1 MATNTTT
8 RRYSLAQSIPA
19 DVFNRI
25 VAHLDKLTPEEK
37 CAAIRSF
44 SHVCKAW
51 EVHSHHLIALRAIL
65 PDHSVARMFL
75 ESSAAVTNRVPVT
88 VLGLELHPLDPNY
101 KPKQDRAWAIKVRDS
116 QFDSHASRDTI
127 CHTCKAV
134 ICSVVR
140 LRALRGGPCYLEF
153 DQEMADN
160 LKGEPRSLPA
170 TRLVLPN
177 LLDWIFVEPVSA
189 AILKR
194 MFSRFDTPALKSVWI
209 TFIEKDLAR
218 DALDAP
224 LQRLF
229 SADGT
234 HFRRLTLGCLED
246 LNPNQTQK
254 LARILSRGVSH
265 CQALDMLVLAFG
277 NTSFKPIVASI
288 PASIPL

>member
-8 RRYSLAQSIPA
+8 PRYSLAQSIPA

-37 CAAIRSF
+37 
-44 SHVCKAW
+44 
-51 EVHSHHLIALRAIL
+51 
-65 PDHSVARMFL
+65 MFL

-140 LRALRGGPCYLEF
+140 LRALRGDLVGFEVSGGAALRRR
-153 DQEMADN
+153 
-160 LKGEPRSLPA
+160 PRSLPA

-234 HFRRLTLGCLED
+234 HLRRLTLGCLED